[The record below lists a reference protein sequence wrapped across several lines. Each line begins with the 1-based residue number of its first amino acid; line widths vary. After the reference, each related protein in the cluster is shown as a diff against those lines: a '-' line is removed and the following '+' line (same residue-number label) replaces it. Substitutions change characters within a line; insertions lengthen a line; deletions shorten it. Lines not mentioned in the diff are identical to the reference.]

1 MKKALS
7 IILIIVMLLTCG
19 CSQQAEG
26 NGQRLMI
33 SAVTDMESSVTI
45 AQEDLNGNYDGN
57 LRFQNVKDVTITLGD
72 KAYALEDAISDGLI
86 TVEEIEAY
94 ARIDARNGYCK
105 EIADSRN
112 SVSHFIYRYDGVCD
126 LYFTHDVYE
135 TPDGSDPVTTYFA
148 VCNNNGL
155 DNSFHY
161 NSITLHSVL
170 EENYPID
177 MEDWKLKFEI
187 TNASS
192 TGFTL
197 NVHQE
202 DSPTKKR
209 GSQHL
214 GQLQLTSFELFNLDE
229 ISEPYLYHFNS
240 EECPIVPGTNNSF
253 KINFSDAEGFPAELP
268 SGSYKIY
275 LDIKDDF
282 NEEDI
287 HPLMRDYHRSQGYWI
302 SFDIP

>member
-1 MKKALS
+1 MKRI
-7 IILIIVMLLTCG
+7 IILLITAILIFTG
-19 CSQQAEG
+19 CAQHTNE
-26 NGQRLMI
+26 NGQRLLL
-33 SAVTDMESSVTI
+33 SAVTDTESSTTI
-45 AQEDLNGNYDGN
+45 AKEDLNGNYDGN
-57 LRFQNVKDVTITLGD
+57 LTFRNVKDVTITLGD
-72 KAYALEDAISDGLI
+72 KSYALEDAIANGLI

-94 ARIDARNGYCK
+94 ARIDARNGFCK

-112 SVSHFIYRYDGVCD
+112 GVSHFIYRYYGVCD

-135 TPDGSDPVTTYFA
+135 TPDESNPVTTYFA

-155 DNSFHY
+155 DNSFY
-161 NSITLHSVL
+161 TGGSTLFNVF

-177 MEDWKLKFEI
+177 MEDWKLTFKI
-187 TNASS
+187 TDVSS

-202 DSPTKKR
+202 DSPTKNR

-214 GQLQLTSFELFNLDE
+214 GQLRLTSFELFNLDE

-240 EECPIVPGTNNSF
+240 EECPIVPGTTNSF
-253 KINFSDAEGFPAELP
+253 NINFADAEGFPAELP
-268 SGSYKIY
+268 SGSYRIF

-282 NEEDI
+282 DEDDI
-287 HPLMRDYHRSQGYWI
+287 HPLMQDYHRYQGYWI